1 MEVQTHHATFSGEGI
16 FRMSGVLD
24 GVEADQPHTLAEEVI
39 TTQTH
44 GEEVVVTRVP
54 ADGCDVLLTLFFVRK
69 TPDRQLM
76 TFVLE
81 GIEGLPIGPIVFI
94 IVILFF
100 LVVLHHHT
108 LHDLKLFLETGGVE
122 TGTLDIH
129 GEFALLVFLVLQLL
143 FRHVGIKDLP
153 LVHFKVKLNGNGGL
167 GAHT

>member
-1 MEVQTHHATFSGEGI
+1 
-16 FRMSGVLD
+16 MSGILD
-24 GVEADQPHTLAEEVI
+24 GVKADQAHTLAKKVI
-39 TTQTH
+39 TAQTH
-44 GEEVVVTRVP
+44 GEEIVVTRVP
-54 ADGCDVLLTLFFVRK
+54 AYGCDVLLTLFFVGK
-69 TPDRQLM
+69 TPDRQLV

-129 GEFALLVFLVLQLL
+129 GEFALLVLLVLFLEL
-143 FRHVGIKDLP
+143 RHVGIKDLP
-153 LVHFKVKLNGNGGL
+153 LVHLKVKLNGNGRL